1 MAAAEQMP
9 TPNSGLSGHLLGGRR
24 VGVAGPSG
32 CVGRLLLPELLAA
45 GAEVV
50 ALARRPE
57 TLSGVPRI
65 ERVRTTL
72 ASDTS
77 LRRGLEGAEGRRR
90 GDRRD
95 PRRAGR
101 RRPAVASAARGRRRG
116 RGAPDDRPPLPG
128 RRRP

>member
-9 TPNSGLSGHLLGGRR
+9 TPTSGSSGHLLAGRR
-24 VGVAGPSG
+24 VVVAGASG

-50 ALARRPE
+50 ALGRRPE

-72 ASDTS
+72 ASTPS
-77 LRRGLEGAEGRRR
+77 VGRAVTGA
-90 GDRRD
+90 D
-95 PRRAGR
+95 
-101 RRPAVASAARGRRRG
+101 AVIDVT
-116 RGAPDDRPPLPG
+116 RGAPADAGQLWLPLHEAAAAAG
-128 RRRP
+128 VRR

>member
-9 TPNSGLSGHLLGGRR
+9 TPTTGLAGHVLAGRR
-24 VGVAGPSG
+24 VVVAGASG

-72 ASDTS
+72 TADTS
-77 LRRGLEGAEGRRR
+77 LRRALR
-90 GDRRD
+90 GGH
-95 PRRAGR
+95 AGMD
-101 RRPAVASAARGRRRG
+101 VG
-116 RGAPDDRPPLPG
+116 RGAAPDTGQLWLPLHEAAAAAG
-128 RRRP
+128 VRRVIALRCL